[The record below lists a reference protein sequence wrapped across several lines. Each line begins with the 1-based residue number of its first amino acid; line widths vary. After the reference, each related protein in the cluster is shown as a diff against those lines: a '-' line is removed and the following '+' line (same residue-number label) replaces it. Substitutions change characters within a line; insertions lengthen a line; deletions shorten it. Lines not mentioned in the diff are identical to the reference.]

1 MKNADK
7 SAVRF
12 SEDRHGGLRL
22 YGTYRIVL
30 IDDGV
35 DVDHGGD
42 WAKVPKMVLEP
53 RADLGVI
60 WASEPRPSKKKIC
73 QAPGATRTTEVEPL
87 WRRTSWIWQL
97 AAVVIGRIEFVKPPP
112 AGGRHFVFADHRR

>member
-1 MKNADK
+1 MPDK

-12 SEDRHGGLRL
+12 SEDRREGPEP
-22 YGTYRIVL
+22 TYRIVL

-42 WAKVPKMVLEP
+42 WAEVSKMVLEP

-60 WASEPRPSKKKIC
+60 WAMPRVSRVKDLSST
-73 QAPGATRTTEVEPL
+73 GDRWHSDHRTRWSQNHIDDV
-87 WRRTSWIWQL
+87 
-97 AAVVIGRIEFVKPPP
+97 P
-112 AGGRHFVFADHRR
+112 AGYGNLLLSW